1 MEDSPRSGFRY
12 IAWQSTR
19 EIARRPIY
27 WFGFF
32 LLPLFVSLLFT
43 DLMSNGLPTRIP
55 AAIVDLDHTRLSR
68 SITQNLDAMQ
78 MVSVDRTCTSFTQA
92 RQLMQKGEIY
102 GYFLIPQNFEQ
113 DLLSGRTPTISFYT
127 NMTYYVPA
135 SLLYKTF
142 KLAAVYTKAGVVLT
156 GLESAGI
163 GSKGELEG
171 MVMPVDVV
179 TRPIGNP
186 QLNYGIYLTNSFLPC
201 AMQLLIMLTLCYS
214 LGQTIKYGRSRELLA
229 RGGGSVIRAVTARI
243 LPQTVIWTVI
253 AVLFMPA
260 LLYRLCGYP
269 MNGSWGWLLLSEL
282 LFVLAAQGF
291 ALFIFC
297 VFPSLRMS
305 LSVCSLLGILSFSLG
320 AFSFPLESMYGAV
333 GIFSHILPTRYNFL
347 IYIDQALNGID
358 IYYSRLWY
366 VAYFIF
372 ILSPLTLLWRLR
384 RQMLHPAYNP

>member
-1 MEDSPRSGFRY
+1 MEKRPRSGFWS
-12 IAWQSTR
+12 IAWQATCDM
-19 EIARRPIY
+19 ARRPVY

-32 LLPLFVSLLFT
+32 LLPLAVSFLLT
-43 DLMSNGLPTRIP
+43 DMMSNGLPTRIP
-55 AAIVDLDHTRLSR
+55 AAIVDLDHSNISR
-68 SITQNLDAMQ
+68 TITQNLDGMQ
-78 MVSVDRTCTSFTQA
+78 MVSIDRACSSFTQA
-92 RQLMQKGEIY
+92 RHLMQQGEIY

-113 DLLSGRTPTISFYT
+113 DLLSGRNPTISFYT

-142 KLAAVYTKAGVVLT
+142 KLTAVYTKAGVVT
-156 GLESAGI
+156 GGLESVGMESQ
-163 GSKGELEG
+163 GTLEG
-171 MVMPVDVV
+171 IVLPVNVV

-186 QLNYGIYLTNSFLPC
+186 QLNYAIYLTNSFLPC

-214 LGQTIKYGRSRELLA
+214 LGQTIKYGKSRELMA
-229 RGGGSVIRAVTARI
+229 RSGGSVIRAVTARI
-243 LPQTVIWTVI
+243 LPQTVIWSIIV
-253 AVLFMPA
+253 VLFMPA

-269 MNGSWGWLLLSEL
+269 MHGSWGWLLLSEFL
-282 LFVLAAQGF
+282 LVLAAQGL

-305 LSVCSLLGILSFSLG
+305 MSVCSLLGILSFSLA
-320 AFSFPLESMYGAV
+320 AFSFPVQSMYGAI
-333 GIFSHILPTRYNFL
+333 GIFSYIVPIRYNFL

-372 ILSPLTLLWRLR
+372 ILLPLTMLWRLR
-384 RQMLHPAYNP
+384 RQMLYPAYVP